1 MGHLLN
7 WFQLGHK
14 VLVWLKL
21 YILSQGRD
29 SWTSIINLTAIPST
43 NPNWR
48 AYSVKSRR
56 GLNQIPDPHKFW
68 DELDS
73 KLADMAIDGKW
84 FGKTLFD
91 KNSWNKFDVQ
101 KLTNNEICLISN
113 FETLSQVLSN
123 RSEGLIMDRLK
134 KKDLKPYGTLLMI
147 YVDDSY
153 WWAGRSRK
161 WC

>member
-1 MGHLLN
+1 MVFLSLFLGRSDILIFLVQKFSEESSWCHLGGS
-7 WFQLGHK
+7 FAQLIPIG
-14 VLVWLKL
+14 
-21 YILSQGRD
+21 SQGAGMIEAIHSPPRKRFMD
-29 SWTSIINLTAIPST
+29 KLLKFTHHELSAIPST

-91 KNSWNKFDVQ
+91 KNSWNKYDVQ

-113 FETLSQVLSN
+113 FETLSQV
-123 RSEGLIMDRLK
+123 
-134 KKDLKPYGTLLMI
+134 
-147 YVDDSY
+147 
-153 WWAGRSRK
+153 
-161 WC
+161 